1 MTYPLLPNPGALC
14 LDAIALQAGSIVFQV
29 RTLADAATC
38 PHCDWRSG
46 RVHSHY
52 QRTLQDLPWQGNQ
65 VCFRV
70 TVRRSFC
77 DNRVCTRKTT
87 ITGGF
92 QAGPHGNRRF
102 LPERMPIA
110 RYTRRDMDQDC
121 RQQGNHPRDKSA
133 TRDLLTV
140 EQAAQYLQLSASS
153 IRSYIRQGKLKAF
166 RVAGLRKVLIA
177 RPELLA
183 LLEPAI
189 SSNAQRP
196 AA

>member
-1 MTYPLLPNPGALC
+1 METSRS
-14 LDAIALQAGSIVFQV
+14 DKQQARNNDI
-29 RTLADAATC
+29 
-38 PHCDWRSG
+38 
-46 RVHSHY
+46 HSN
-52 QRTLQDLPWQGNQ
+52 GE
-65 VCFRV
+65 
-70 TVRRSFC
+70 
-77 DNRVCTRKTT
+77 
-87 ITGGF
+87 
-92 QAGPHGNRRF
+92 
-102 LPERMPIA
+102 ER
-110 RYTRRDMDQDC
+110 Q
-121 RQQGNHPRDKSA
+121 
-133 TRDLLTV
+133 LLTV